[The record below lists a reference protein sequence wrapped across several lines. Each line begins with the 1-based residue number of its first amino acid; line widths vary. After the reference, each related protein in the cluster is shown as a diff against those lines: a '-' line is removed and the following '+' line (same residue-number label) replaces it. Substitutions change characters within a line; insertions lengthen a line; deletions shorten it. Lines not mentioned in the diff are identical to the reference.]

1 MLSVSLESIPLR
13 MKSRKVNQS
22 KNALKKDGAIEVE
35 PTKNVNTFEDFSSDL
50 SKNLNKV
57 ASHT

>member
-1 MLSVSLESIPLR
+1 

-22 KNALKKDGAIEVE
+22 KSALKKDGVIEVE

>member
-35 PTKNVNTFEDFSSDL
+35 PTENVNTFEDFSSDL

>member
-1 MLSVSLESIPLR
+1 MFRWSIPLR

-35 PTKNVNTFEDFSSDL
+35 PTKNVTNFKDFSSDL